1 MPLLGIIAMA
11 LTKNDNPNA
20 LADPVHPNFAK
31 IIVMLAVLTIGPFLR
46 FLVQVRCLM
55 TPVTQKPIA
64 ADQKWSPAAWPN
76 AGGKIRLPAPKKDE
90 KSINPTGKI
99 SQNVRFCFIKS
110 LPS

>member
-1 MPLLGIIAMA
+1 MVLFLKDVYKRQALG
-11 LTKNDNPNA
+11 LS
-20 LADPVHPNFAK
+20 
-31 IIVMLAVLTIGPFLR
+31 
-46 FLVQVRCLM
+46 FLVSAIAIIPKSGIP